1 MFIWCLLCPIITR
14 ILVEKMNFGVIKYI
28 TYIVIIIGLIV
39 GRLKEITQQY
49 IKTINEYI
57 DGILLPLEN
66 RPQLIRK
73 DESKRIE
80 IKQTVSK
87 FKIGMYI
94 AATLSIFGMLL
105 TLKVLILPHIINNKV
120 VAVLLIILLFAMMT
134 FEKRRIMLKKK
145 MIR

>member
-1 MFIWCLLCPIITR
+1 
-14 ILVEKMNFGVIKYI
+14 MNFGVIKYI

-57 DGILLPLEN
+57 DGFLLPLEN

-87 FKIGMYI
+87 FKIGMCI

-134 FEKRRIMLKKK
+134 FEKRKKKNNVKKK